1 MIGIEFD
8 EPIDELR
15 RRLLYDHHIFTG
27 VAGKNIIRLLP
38 PLCLSLQDCDRFLS
52 VILNEVKNL

>member
-8 EPIDELR
+8 GPIAEIR
-15 RRLLYDHHIFTG
+15 RRLLYEDHIFTG

-38 PLCLSLQDCDRFLS
+38 PLCLTRDDCDRFLS
-52 VILNEVKNL
+52 AFHKILI